1 MSRETAMPEPGTL
14 EAPPV
19 ETGGDRARA
28 VAGIGRVAESVV
40 RSVVPVLL
48 ALVAGGLVLLALG
61 ANPITF
67 YRNIWSGGVEL
78 SAWQDTVMR
87 MAPLLLIAC
96 GLIYV
101 FKAGIWNL
109 GIDGQFL
116 LASAVIAGIGP
127 ELFGTIPDWLLFLLL
142 FLVAAVVGAVWT
154 IVPALLRAYYG
165 VNEII
170 TTLMMTFIGINLAN
184 ILVKE
189 QFQDVA
195 SNVPQTRAIPF
206 TNLLPTIPGTR
217 IHVGVLVAGVGAVV
231 TWYLMSRTS
240 FGLRLA
246 VLGANARA
254 AAHVG
259 ISVPRLIVALVRR
272 QRGLRR
278 PGGGVGDPRHL
289 GLRARRLE
297 PGLRAA
303 RGPPGLPGP
312 VQRDRRDPVRRIPGP
327 ADHRRR
333 LRDAGGRRLQRV
345 HPAAGGPDPALHGRH
360 RAARAPPGPRPE
372 LHARRRA
379 AQDEEPRLSELFTQ
393 EVITALIAGG
403 ILAGI
408 PLLFAA
414 LGEMV
419 SERAG
424 VLNIGIE
431 GTMLVGA
438 YVGFVAA
445 YHGGSTSLGF
455 LAGAG
460 AGAAVSMIMV
470 VLCVWL
476 GLDQIVVGIAI
487 TLAAEGATA
496 MIFDAQF
503 AESRPTLGETGRV
516 SIPLLSDIPVV
527 GGRDSSDGSL
537 FSQPA
542 IVYIGLILVAVVAW
556 MMRRTHLGLNIRAAG
571 DKPAALDAAGV
582 SVRAT
587 RSWAV
592 LFGGAMAGVGGAYL
606 SITAAGLFED
616 FITQGRGFIAIVL
629 AMLARGKALW
639 VLIGSFIF
647 GISLSLSDALQ
658 IAGIDISTDVVF
670 LLPFVAVMVVLIL
683 FGRRAYLPAALGLP
697 YVRGAR

>member
-1 MSRETAMPEPGTL
+1 LT
-14 EAPPV
+14 
-19 ETGGDRARA
+19 
-28 VAGIGRVAESVV
+28 
-40 RSVVPVLL
+40 
-48 ALVAGGLVLLALG
+48 
-61 ANPITF
+61 
-67 YRNIWSGGVEL
+67 
-78 SAWQDTVMR
+78 
-87 MAPLLLIAC
+87 
-96 GLIYV
+96 
-101 FKAGIWNL
+101 
-109 GIDGQFL
+109 
-116 LASAVIAGIGP
+116 
-127 ELFGTIPDWLLFLLL
+127 
-142 FLVAAVVGAVWT
+142 
-154 IVPALLRAYYG
+154 
-165 VNEII
+165 
-170 TTLMMTFIGINLAN
+170 
-184 ILVKE
+184 
-189 QFQDVA
+189 
-195 SNVPQTRAIPF
+195 
-206 TNLLPTIPGTR
+206 
-217 IHVGVLVAGVGAVV
+217 
-231 TWYLMSRTS
+231 
-240 FGLRLA
+240 
-246 VLGANARA
+246 
-254 AAHVG
+254 
-259 ISVPRLIVALVRR
+259 
-272 QRGLRR
+272 
-278 PGGGVGDPRHL
+278 
-289 GLRARRLE
+289 
-297 PGLRAA
+297 
-303 RGPPGLPGP
+303 
-312 VQRDRRDPVRRIPGP
+312 
-327 ADHRRR
+327 
-333 LRDAGGRRLQRV
+333 
-345 HPAAGGPDPALHGRH
+345 
-360 RAARAPPGPRPE
+360 
-372 LHARRRA
+372 
-379 AQDEEPRLSELFTQ
+379 ELFTQ

-431 GTMLVGA
+431 GTMLMGA

-445 YHGGSTSLGF
+445 YYSGSTSFGF

-460 AGAAVSMIMV
+460 AGAAVSVIMV

-496 MIFDAQF
+496 LIFDAQF
-503 AESRPTLGETGRV
+503 AESRPTLGATGRV

-527 GGRDSSDGSL
+527 GGGDSSDGSL

-556 MMRRTHLGLNIRAAG
+556 TMRRTHMGLNIRAAG

-670 LLPFVAVMVVLIL
+670 MLPFVAVMVVLVV

>member
-1 MSRETAMPEPGTL
+1 M
-14 EAPPV
+14 
-19 ETGGDRARA
+19 
-28 VAGIGRVAESVV
+28 
-40 RSVVPVLL
+40 
-48 ALVAGGLVLLALG
+48 
-61 ANPITF
+61 
-67 YRNIWSGGVEL
+67 
-78 SAWQDTVMR
+78 
-87 MAPLLLIAC
+87 
-96 GLIYV
+96 
-101 FKAGIWNL
+101 
-109 GIDGQFL
+109 
-116 LASAVIAGIGP
+116 
-127 ELFGTIPDWLLFLLL
+127 
-142 FLVAAVVGAVWT
+142 
-154 IVPALLRAYYG
+154 
-165 VNEII
+165 
-170 TTLMMTFIGINLAN
+170 
-184 ILVKE
+184 
-189 QFQDVA
+189 
-195 SNVPQTRAIPF
+195 
-206 TNLLPTIPGTR
+206 
-217 IHVGVLVAGVGAVV
+217 
-231 TWYLMSRTS
+231 
-240 FGLRLA
+240 
-246 VLGANARA
+246 
-254 AAHVG
+254 
-259 ISVPRLIVALVRR
+259 
-272 QRGLRR
+272 
-278 PGGGVGDPRHL
+278 
-289 GLRARRLE
+289 
-297 PGLRAA
+297 
-303 RGPPGLPGP
+303 
-312 VQRDRRDPVRRIPGP
+312 
-327 ADHRRR
+327 
-333 LRDAGGRRLQRV
+333 
-345 HPAAGGPDPALHGRH
+345 
-360 RAARAPPGPRPE
+360 
-372 LHARRRA
+372 
-379 AQDEEPRLSELFTQ
+379 SELLTQ

-445 YHGGSTSLGF
+445 YHSGSTSLGF

-460 AGAAVSMIMV
+460 AGAAVSIIMV
-470 VLCVWL
+470 VLCVWF

-542 IVYIGLILVAVVAW
+542 IVYIGLILVVVVAW
-556 MMRRTHLGLNIRAAG
+556 MMRRTHMGLNIRAAG

-606 SITAAGLFED
+606 SITAAGLFEA

-670 LLPFVAVMVVLIL
+670 MLPFVAVIVVLII